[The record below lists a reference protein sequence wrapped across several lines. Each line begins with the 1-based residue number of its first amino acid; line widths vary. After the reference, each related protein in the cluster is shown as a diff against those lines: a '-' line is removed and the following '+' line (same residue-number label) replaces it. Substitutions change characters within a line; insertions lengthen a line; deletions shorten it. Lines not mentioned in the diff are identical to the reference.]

1 MATLAEIRAKLQE
14 QEVKRSPN
22 SSGGDNAIYPFWN
35 IPEGTTA
42 TLRFLSDKD
51 PNNTFFWVER
61 QMIRLPFAGIK
72 GQSEAKPT
80 TVQVPCMEMWGE
92 PCPVLSEI
100 RPWFKDPSL
109 EDMGRKYWKK
119 RSYIF
124 QGFVV
129 NSPLEE
135 DSTPENPIRRFVIN
149 PSIFNII
156 RSALMNPDMED
167 LPTDIDKGRD
177 FKLTKTQKGGY
188 ADYSTSTWSFKE
200 RSVQVPCMEMW
211 GEPCPVLS
219 EIRPWFKDPSL
230 EDMGRKYWKKRSYIF
245 QGFVVNSPLEEDSTP
260 ENPIRRFVIN
270 PSIFNIIRSALMNP
284 DMEDLPTDID
294 KGRDFKLTK
303 TQKGGY
309 ADYSTSTWSF
319 KERSV
324 SDSERSAIDS
334 HGLHN
339 LGDYLPKKP
348 SAEEVKIIAEMFKAS
363 VDGELYD
370 ESRFGQYYR
379 PAGMAS
385 SPSSNASATTTATTT
400 ATATPTPAPQA
411 EVKVETP
418 VVEAKVEAPAAQPE
432 VATATATAS
441 ATDDKSKASADDI
454 LAMIRARQSK

>member
-200 RSVQVPCMEMW
+200 RS
-211 GEPCPVLS
+211 
-219 EIRPWFKDPSL
+219 I
-230 EDMGRKYWKKRSYIF
+230 
-245 QGFVVNSPLEEDSTP
+245 
-260 ENPIRRFVIN
+260 
-270 PSIFNIIRSALMNP
+270 
-284 DMEDLPTDID
+284 
-294 KGRDFKLTK
+294 
-303 TQKGGY
+303 
-309 ADYSTSTWSF
+309 
-319 KERSV
+319 

-411 EVKVETP
+411 EAKVETP
-418 VVEAKVEAPAAQPE
+418 VVETKVEAPAAQPE
-432 VATATATAS
+432 VATATATA
-441 ATDDKSKASADDI
+441 TEDKSKASADDI
-454 LAMIRARQSK
+454 LAMIRARQNK

>member
-1 MATLAEIRAKLQE
+1 MATLAEIRAKLAE
-14 QEVKRSPN
+14 QEKKTSN
-22 SSGGDNAIYPFWN
+22 SSGLASDNAIFPFWN
-35 IPEGTTA
+35 IAEGTTS
-42 TLRFLSDKD
+42 TLRFLPDGDS
-51 PNNTFFWVER
+51 NNTFFWQER
-61 QMIRLPFAGIK
+61 AMIKLPFPGIK
-72 GQSEAKPT
+72 GAQDTKPT
-80 TVQVPCMEMWGE
+80 LVQIPCMEMFNE
-92 PCPVLSEI
+92 PCPILSEV
-100 RPWFKDPSL
+100 RTWFKDPSL

-129 NSPLEE
+129 NSTLDE
-135 DSTPENPIRRFVIN
+135 DTF
-149 PSIFNII
+149 
-156 RSALMNPDMED
+156 
-167 LPTDIDKGRD
+167 
-177 FKLTKTQKGGY
+177 
-188 ADYSTSTWSFKE
+188 
-200 RSVQVPCMEMW
+200 
-211 GEPCPVLS
+211 
-219 EIRPWFKDPSL
+219 
-230 EDMGRKYWKKRSYIF
+230 
-245 QGFVVNSPLEEDSTP
+245 P

-324 SDSERSAIDS
+324 SDSERSAIDTN
-334 HGLHN
+334 GLHN
-339 LGDYLPKKP
+339 LADYLPKKP
-348 SAEEVKIIAEMFKAS
+348 SAEDVKIIAEMFKAS

-370 ESRFGQYYR
+370 ESRFGQHYR
-379 PAGMAS
+379 PPGMAS
-385 SPSSNASATTTATTT
+385 SNSNATTSATTT

-411 EVKVETP
+411 EVKVEAP